1 MELREA
7 ILRRST
13 TNGPFKPDKVSLEHQ
28 HRLMEAASR
37 APSHFNSQPWRFV
50 LVTDPAIR
58 GEVSRIAGTTMAD
71 LMAGGKFFTRYR
83 RYFRFS
89 EEEMDRRRDGIFID
103 HMPMVLRPFIKHVF
117 SDTGQKVVNTARVP
131 KMLGNDNAKLVESSP
146 LLLGALLSKEEYRQ
160 GELSGFY
167 SLLGLGMAIENIWL
181 TTVDLGMGI
190 QFISTPMEFPE
201 AWAELGR
208 LLRVPDDME
217 LIAMYRLGY
226 VPQEVKRPSIDWSS
240 RHRKRLSQYVFR
252 DTCAT
257 PEADAHADPRADRV
271 DDPRVGSRA
280 KR

>member
-13 TNGPFKPDKVSLEHQ
+13 TNGRFKPDKVSLEHQ

-50 LVTDPAIR
+50 LITDDDLREQIS
-58 GEVSRIAGTTMAD
+58 EIAGETMND

-89 EEEMDRRRDGIFID
+89 EEEMQERRDGIFID
-103 HMPMVLRPFIKHVF
+103 KLPAVMRPFVKHVF
-117 SDTGQKVVNTARVP
+117 SETGQKVVNTLGVP
-131 KMLGNDNAKLVESSP
+131 KTLGNDNKKLVAGSP
-146 LLLGALLSKEEYRQ
+146 LLLGAMLTKEEYVE

-190 QFISTPMEFPE
+190 QFVSTPMEFPD
-201 AWAELGR
+201 AWQR
-208 LLRVPDDME
+208 LSALIGVPPDLE

-226 VPQEVKRPSIDWSS
+226 LPDDKQRPSIDWTSS
-240 RHRKRLSQYVFR
+240 HRKKLSQYVFR
-252 DTCAT
+252 DTCRT
-257 PEADAHADPRADRV
+257 PETDPE
-271 DDPRVGSRA
+271 GTI
-280 KR
+280 

>member
-13 TNGPFKPDKVSLEHQ
+13 TNGHFKPDPVSLEHQ

-50 LVTDPAIR
+50 LISDDALRDKISV
-58 GEVSRIAGTTMAD
+58 IAGDTMRD

-89 EEEMDRRRDGIFID
+89 EAEMRERRDGIFID
-103 HMPMVLRPFIKHVF
+103 KLPGPLKPFVKHVF
-117 SDTGQKVVNTARVP
+117 SETGQKVMNKLGVP
-131 KMLGNDNAKLVESSP
+131 KTLGEDNRKLVGSSP
-146 LLLGALLSKEEYRQ
+146 LMLAAMLTKEEYIQ

-181 TTVDLGMGI
+181 TTLDIGMGI

-201 AWAELGR
+201 QWAKIST
-208 LLRVPDDME
+208 LLEVPDELE

-226 VPQEVKRPSIDWSS
+226 LPDGAKRPRIDWTSS
-240 RHRKRLSQYVFR
+240 HRKKFSQYVYR

-257 PEADAHADPRADRV
+257 PEADPEGMV
-271 DDPRVGSRA
+271 
-280 KR
+280 

>member
-13 TNGPFKPDKVSLEHQ
+13 TNGHFKPEPVRLEHQ

-50 LVTDPAIR
+50 LITDDALRERIS
-58 GEVSRIAGTTMAD
+58 EIAGETMQG

-89 EEEMDRRRDGIFID
+89 EQEMQERRDGIFID
-103 HMPMVLRPFIKHVF
+103 KLPAPLRPFVKHVF
-117 SDTGQKVVNTARVP
+117 SETGQKVMNKLGVP
-131 KMLGNDNAKLVESSP
+131 KTLGNDNRKLVAGSP
-146 LLLGALLSKEEYRQ
+146 LMLAAMLTRQEYVK

-181 TTVDLGMGI
+181 TTLDCGMGI

-201 AWAELGR
+201 SWAELSR
-208 LLRVPDDME
+208 LLEVPDELE

-226 VPQEVKRPSIDWSS
+226 LPDDAKRPNIDWTSS
-240 RHRKRLSQYVFR
+240 HRKTLSQYVFR
-252 DTCAT
+252 NTCST
-257 PEADAHADPRADRV
+257 PERDPDEQEHA
-271 DDPRVGSRA
+271 G
-280 KR
+280 

>member
-50 LVTDPAIR
+50 LITDDALREQI
-58 GEVSRIAGTTMAD
+58 SDIAGETMQD
-71 LMAGGKFFTRYR
+71 LMAGGKFFTRYK

-89 EEEMDRRRDGIFID
+89 EQEMQERRDGIFID
-103 HMPMVLRPFIKHVF
+103 KLPRALRPFVQHVF
-117 SDTGQKVVNTARVP
+117 SETGQKVVNTLGVP
-131 KMLGNDNAKLVESSP
+131 KTLGSDNRKLVAGSP
-146 LLLGALLSKEEYRQ
+146 LLLGAMLTKEEYVK

-181 TTVDLGMGI
+181 TTIDLGMGI
-190 QFISTPMEFPE
+190 QFVSTPMEFPD
-201 AWAELGR
+201 AWQRLSQLIGVPAEL
-208 LLRVPDDME
+208 E

-226 VPQEVKRPSIDWSS
+226 LPDDKQRPSIDWTSS
-240 RHRKRLSQYVFR
+240 HRKKLSQYVFR
-252 DTCAT
+252 DTCRT
-257 PEADAHADPRADRV
+257 PETDPE
-271 DDPRVGSRA
+271 GTL
-280 KR
+280 

>member
-13 TNGPFKPDKVSLEHQ
+13 TNGQFKPDKVSLEHQ

-50 LVTDPAIR
+50 LITDDALREQI
-58 GEVSRIAGTTMAD
+58 SDIAGETMQG
-71 LMAGGKFFTRYR
+71 LMSGGKFFTRYR

-89 EEEMDRRRDGIFID
+89 EQEMLERRDGIFID
-103 HMPMVLRPFIKHVF
+103 KLPGALRPFVKHVF
-117 SDTGQKVVNTARVP
+117 STTGQKVVNKIGVP
-131 KMLGNDNAKLVESSP
+131 KTLGSDNRKLVAGSP
-146 LLLGALLSKEEYRQ
+146 LLLAAMLTKEEYIQ

-190 QFISTPMEFPE
+190 QFVSTPMEFPD
-201 AWAELGR
+201 AWQRLSQLIGVPPEL
-208 LLRVPDDME
+208 E

-226 VPQEVKRPSIDWSS
+226 LPDDKERPSIDWTSS
-240 RHRKRLSQYVFR
+240 HRKKLSQYVYR
-252 DTCAT
+252 DTCRT
-257 PEADAHADPRADRV
+257 PETDPE
-271 DDPRVGSRA
+271 GTL
-280 KR
+280 